1 LASKRINYKRVLLK
15 KIILANPLP
24 GIAIVFAAFFVLPI
38 AASMLPLD
46 QLLRNFL
53 VVALLLLLS
62 FLLYKKQ
69 GSNLSQLGIDSR
81 PWNLLQLPIGLL
93 LGIAFFCVLLFFQS
107 RYNGIGISL
116 NPDAS
121 YPLILYGLLLA
132 LPGVLMEELIF
143 RGYCLQ
149 RSVQGIGFAR
159 ANIFLA
165 FFFVVWHWIA
175 FNAWGNY
182 GLMLS
187 LVTTAFGHLLFAVA
201 ITRSKTLFLP
211 IGIHLGNNWASRNL
225 FSFQEMG
232 TAVNTAPSK
241 DSLFRISTSATEFS
255 TLHTVGSYLIT
266 FSCFL
271 ICTGIVILL
280 YKRKRVDE
288 SSHSSERIDE

>member
-1 LASKRINYKRVLLK
+1 MKKLFFANNLL
-15 KIILANPLP
+15 
-24 GIAIVFAAFFVLPI
+24 GIAIVFAVFFIIPI
-38 AASMLPLD
+38 VASMLPLD
-46 QLLRNFL
+46 QLSRNFL

-62 FLLYKKQ
+62 FLLYKKE
-69 GSNLSQLGIDSR
+69 GSNLSRLGINFQSR
-81 PWNLLQLPIGLL
+81 NLFQFPAGLL
-93 LGIAFFCVLLFFQS
+93 LGIVFFCGLLFFQS
-107 RYNGIGISL
+107 LYNGMSISL

-121 YPLILYGLLLA
+121 YPFILYGFLLA

-149 RSVQGIGFAR
+149 KSVQAAGFAR

-182 GLMLS
+182 GQMLS

-225 FSFQEMG
+225 FSFKEMG
-232 TAVNTAPSK
+232 TAVNTAPTR
-241 DSLFRISTSATEFS
+241 DSLFRINTSVTEFS
-255 TLHTVGSYLIT
+255 TIHTIGSYLIT
-266 FSCFL
+266 FACFL
-271 ICTGIVILL
+271 IFSGVIILL
-280 YKRKRVDE
+280 FRKKTVLIKD
-288 SSHSSERIDE
+288 